1 MARVG
6 VIGSDTPKGDDY
18 IVTVNIGDG
27 RSWGYKSMQVDEAI
41 GLIITGML
49 RWWKRQITQ
58 GFWK

>member
-6 VIGSDTPKGDDY
+6 VVVSDTPKGDDY
-18 IVTVNIGDG
+18 IVTVNIWDG
-27 RSWGYKSMQVDEAI
+27 RSWGDKSMQVDEAI